1 MPHAAQCT
9 VHKKPASPLRFFRDI
24 SAKVIS
30 SREALLWTGRR
41 RNTTNAVNSDKY
53 WVVQDAL
60 LPFFHFVTP
69 FNSADERKKLRARVR
84 IRRISILKKNPQFS
98 PKGSLKKSIL
108 GIFVRFIP
116 SIIQFRLEKS
126 QAIFFGLND
135 ALESTVL
142 WLKASFND
150 STVLILSFY
159 PHDLRYLPLSSSE

>member
-69 FNSADERKKLRARVR
+69 FNSADERKNCERGFESAEFPSSKR
-84 IRRISILKKNPQFS
+84 IRNFPQKGWLKNSILA
-98 PKGSLKKSIL
+98 
-108 GIFVRFIP
+108 IFVKFIP
-116 SIIQFRLEKS
+116 PIIQFRLEKS
-126 QAIFFGLND
+126 QTIFFGLND

>member
-69 FNSADERKKLRARVR
+69 FNSADEKTA
-84 IRRISILKKNPQFS
+84 SAGSNPQNFHPQKES
-98 PKGSLKKSIL
+98 AIFPKGLVEKFNFSHFCEVHTFNNPIQIRK
-108 GIFVRFIP
+108 IP
-116 SIIQFRLEKS
+116 GNF
-126 QAIFFGLND
+126 
-135 ALESTVL
+135 L
-142 WLKASFND
+142 WF
-150 STVLILSFY
+150 
-159 PHDLRYLPLSSSE
+159 E